1 MAQQPSA
8 DNHGRTT
15 RSMVAQ
21 YIVLS
26 SLLGLLGLFM
36 LWNLW
41 INPPTAVPP
50 LIALAIQSLPL
61 LAFVPGIISGSARS
75 MIWLC
80 FVLLLY
86 FIVAVP
92 HLFIAATLMFGIIE
106 VTLISVLFIAA
117 MLFARWRKSE
127 MERNHGS

>member
-1 MAQQPSA
+1 MTQQPSE
-8 DNHGRTT
+8 NHGRTT

-21 YIVLS
+21 YIALS
-26 SLLGLLGLFM
+26 CLLGLIGLFM

-41 INPPTAVPP
+41 LNPPTAFPP
-50 LIALAIQSLPL
+50 LITLAIQSLPL
-61 LAFVPGIISGSARS
+61 LAFVPGAISGSVRS
-75 MIWLC
+75 MLWLC

-92 HLFIAATLMFGIIE
+92 HLFLPATLMFGIIE

-127 MERNHGS
+127 IGQNHGS